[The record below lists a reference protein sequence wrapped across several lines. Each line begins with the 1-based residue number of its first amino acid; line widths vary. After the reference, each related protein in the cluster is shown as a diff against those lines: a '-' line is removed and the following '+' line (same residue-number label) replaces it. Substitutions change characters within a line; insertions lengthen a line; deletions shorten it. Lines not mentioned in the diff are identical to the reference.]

1 MTVLKLTLSPTRE
14 GFSLLVEVLLV
25 FLPCFP
31 LPEATPDDAAMVSY
45 IVERLGKNDGV
56 AA

>member
-1 MTVLKLTLSPTRE
+1 MIHTLSPIRE

-31 LPEATPDDAAMVSY
+31 LPEATADDVAMASY
-45 IVERLGKNDGV
+45 MVDKLGKNDGV
-56 AA
+56 AV